1 MHALR
6 ALVRIRLLG
15 RTPGLPPPVH
25 RPLSSF
31 LGPSCVTIRSV
42 NGTMSEVTHGA
53 PSLLSAVGPFA
64 NDRAVASNRVGV
76 YAESVKSIGSET
88 STSSLQLR
96 PPVARGNDVG
106 AAAKP
111 GITESS
117 AAPTTFHSAVRR
129 NVDAA
134 AKVDKGANPA
144 APTLPLRLMLMAE
157 TVDVAA
163 ELGIPGHSATPTA
176 SPHAPSAPCTP
187 QPPIPLPST
196 VSLASSDSSSW
207 GFDSCFLL
215 SPVHRARH
223 RAPATSGPPPPPH
236 WGGSY
241 PQARKAVSL
250 ASRLRGIVG
259 MRIVGSLV
267 DHGAIGDPRTEGR
280 IPR

>member
-1 MHALR
+1 
-6 ALVRIRLLG
+6 
-15 RTPGLPPPVH
+15 
-25 RPLSSF
+25 
-31 LGPSCVTIRSV
+31 
-42 NGTMSEVTHGA
+42 MSEVTHGA

-76 YAESVKSIGSET
+76 YAEIVKSIGSET

-215 SPVHRARH
+215 SPVHRARLL
-223 RAPATSGPPPPPH
+223 APASSCPPPPPL
-236 WGGSY
+236 WGEAYAEAGKQSTAA
-241 PQARKAVSL
+241 ARRAVSL